1 MATATFCPTCQ
12 ASLPTADRRTH
23 LKTDWHIYNLKRVVA
38 DLPPICETEF
48 SKKQATFLSTVSVP
62 VSGKKFHCQC
72 CKKSF
77 NSQKSYGNHI
87 GSKQHQ
93 ANIEDFKNRSANAA
107 EQTSA
112 EVGKISAEKQ
122 INTEEEEKEEEE
134 DSWTSFPLPV
144 GACLFC
150 DRSFTE
156 EVRDVSDAASRVLT
170 HMADCHRFSLPDADR
185 LIDPVSLLAELG
197 RLVGEEYA
205 CLACG
210 RQFHGRVY
218 GEVPSSA
225 RQRRRIA
232 LAAVRAHMRDA
243 KHQYLYC
250 GPDDPVHI
258 ALAVAEAEEAI
269 ASDGRR
275 ELRAGSLPPV
285 ARVGGEL
292 YSQFYQPERAD
303 RTLVVPDND
312 ETAFELRL
320 PSGAVLGHRKFYQTV
335 YRQNLPPAVNASEAR
350 RRALALTHTSCCL
363 PLSLTA
369 GQRNQ
374 NNANS
379 GALLAVSD
387 AAGRG
392 HLRVS
397 RLEVHQQTVQRTICD
412 KYNLDLGMRGN
423 LVLRGHLRRQY

>member
-1 MATATFCPTCQ
+1 MATAAFCPTCQ

-23 LKTDWHIYNLKRVVA
+23 LKTDWHVYNLKRVVA
-38 DLPPICETEF
+38 DLPPICEAEF
-48 SKKQATFLSTVSVP
+48 SKKQAIFLSSVSAP
-62 VSGKKFHCQC
+62 ISGKKFHCKC

-77 NSQKSYGNHI
+77 NSQKSYSNHI
-87 GSKQHQ
+87 ASKQHQ
-93 ANIEDFKNRSANAA
+93 ANIEVAKEKSASTP
-107 EQTSA
+107 EQASA
-112 EVGKISAEKQ
+112 GAGTASAEKQ
-122 INTEEEEKEEEE
+122 DSTEEEEEEGNG
-134 DSWTSFPLPV
+134 TSFPLPV

-150 DRSFTE
+150 DRSFAE
-156 EVRDVSDAASRVLT
+156 ETRDASDAASRVLK
-170 HMADCHRFSLPDADR
+170 HMTDCHRFCLPDADR

-210 RQFHGRVY
+210 RQFHGRTY
-218 GEVPSSA
+218 GEVPASA

-243 KHQYLYC
+243 NHQYLYC

-258 ALAVAEAEEAI
+258 ALAVAEAEEAV
-269 ASDGRR
+269 ASEGRR
-275 ELRAGSLPPV
+275 ELRAESLPPV

-303 RTLVVPDND
+303 KTLVVPDND
-312 ETAFELRL
+312 ENAFELRL

-335 YRQNLPPAVNASEAR
+335 YRQNLPPALSASEAR

-363 PLSLTA
+363 PLSLTG
-369 GQRNQ
+369 GQQ

-379 GALLAVSD
+379 GALLSASD
-387 AAGRG
+387 ASGGRRG
-392 HLRVS
+392 GRVS
-397 RLEVHQQTVQRTICD
+397 RLEVHQQAIQRAICD

-423 LVLRGHLRRQY
+423 FVLRGHLRRQY